1 MALIRKPEETVSSGN
16 TGRNVPS
23 DTHAAKVGY
32 YPYNGLAGLSG
43 QTQDQLGKY
52 QSGYKQSDAVTNAQQ
67 QLGKYQQGYKPSD
80 TVTAAMQR
88 LQQIQDAKPQGYNSK
103 YGAQLDE
110 ILQQIG
116 QPNDFRWDFN
126 GDELFRT
133 YADIYSRKGRQAM
146 ENAIGNA
153 SALTGGYG
161 NSYGQQVGQ
170 QTYDE
175 YMNDLYGVGMDL
187 YDRAWQRNQADRAD
201 LFNRMGALQSADQTD
216 YGRYRDTVGDW
227 QTELGYWTDQ
237 ANNERN
243 FDYGQWGDMLNYWAN
258 QAANE
263 RNFDYGQYQDQLAYW
278 NDLAARENQDYWTG
292 ENFIEGQRQYDTTM
306 AENRRQYDTSMEENR
321 RQYDTSFAENQRQFN
336 EQLAENIRQYNES
349 LAWDKLS
356 TEQKNALS
364 WAQSLLAAGQEVP
377 NSLLQ
382 QAGLS
387 IIMTPTG
394 PQVVQDMSAMMT
406 GSGPSTNPA
415 AGVGGYTPEQ
425 ISELVGMYTGNKV
438 AEGVSGF
445 GQAAA
450 AAIAAQQQE
459 TPTVYDLNDMLGD
472 GFHYLDYAFTGNPIQ
487 TPTTNGT
494 GGQSYT
500 GTKGTGGTT
509 IGARGPLSPEAA
521 AAAAAAA
528 AGAPA
533 GKDEKR
539 NRTNGKTV
547 DPFLYLNK

>member
-1 MALIRKPEETVSSGN
+1 MALIRKPEETISSGN

-23 DTHAAKVGY
+23 DTHAAMVGY
-32 YPYNGLAGLSG
+32 YPYNGMAGLSG

-52 QSGYKQSDAVTNAQQ
+52 QSGYKQSDAVTNAQN

-88 LQQIQDAKPQGYNSK
+88 LQQIQAAKPEGYNSK
-103 YGAQLDE
+103 YGAQLDS
-110 ILQQIG
+110 ILAQIG
-116 QPNDFRWDFN
+116 QPNEFKWDFN

-133 YADIYSRKGRQAM
+133 YADMYSRNGRNAM
-146 ENAIGNA
+146 ENAMGNA
-153 SALTGGYG
+153 AALTGGYG

-175 YMNDLYGVGMDL
+175 YMNQLYGIGMDL

-201 LFNRMGALQSADQTD
+201 IYNRMGALQSADQTD

-263 RNFDYGQYQDQLAYW
+263 RNFDYGKYQDQLAYW

-292 ENFIEGQRQYDTTM
+292 ENFNEGKRQYDTTM
-306 AENRRQYDTSMEENR
+306 AENRRQYDTSMEEDR
-321 RQYDTSFAENQRQFN
+321 RQYDTSMEENRRQFN

-394 PQVVQDMSAMMT
+394 PQVVAGDPQAVAGDPQVNVTVT
-406 GSGPSTNPA
+406 GGGGG
-415 AGVGGYTPEQ
+415 GVGGYTPDQ

-450 AAIAAQQQE
+450 AAIAAQQQQE
-459 TPTVYDLNDMLGD
+459 VPTANDLENQFGSIPYKDYIFPGNTTTPAGTV
-472 GFHYLDYAFTGNPIQ
+472 PR
-487 TPTTNGT
+487 GT
-494 GGQSYT
+494 GGS
-500 GTKGTGGTT
+500 T
-509 IGARGPLSPEAA
+509 IGARGPISPE

-539 NRTNGKTV
+539 NRNGGKTY
-547 DPFLYLNK
+547 DPILYKNK

>member
-1 MALIRKPEETVSSGN
+1 MALIRKPEETISSGN

-23 DTHAAKVGY
+23 DKHAAMVGY
-32 YPYNGLAGLSG
+32 YPYNGMAGLSG

-52 QSGYKQSDAVTNAQQ
+52 QAGYKQSDAVTNAQQ
-67 QLGKYQQGYKPSD
+67 QLGRYQQGYKPSD

-88 LQQIQDAKPQGYNSK
+88 LQQIQDSKPQGYNSK

-110 ILQQIG
+110 IMQQIG

-133 YADIYSRKGRQAM
+133 YADMYNRNGRKAM
-146 ENAIGNA
+146 ENAMGNA
-153 SALTGGYG
+153 AALTGGYG

-175 YMNDLYGVGMDL
+175 YMNDLYGIGMDL

-201 LFNRMGALQSADQTD
+201 MFNRLGALQSADQTD

-227 QTELGYWTDQ
+227 ENERGYWTDQ

-243 FDYGQWGDMLNYWAN
+243 FDYGQYQDMLNYW
-258 QAANE
+258 QTAANNE
-263 RNFDYGQYQDQLAYW
+263 RAFDYGQYQDMLNYW
-278 NDLAARENQDYWTG
+278 NDLAARENADYWTG
-292 ENFIEGQRQYDTTM
+292 ENFNESK
-306 AENRRQYDTSMEENR
+306 RQYDTSLAENK
-321 RQYDTSFAENQRQFN
+321 RQYDTSFAENQRQFDTNFAEGQRQFN

-356 TEQKNALS
+356 TEQKNALD

-394 PQVVQDMSAMMT
+394 PQVVAGAAPEVNVTVT
-406 GSGPSTNPA
+406 GGP
-415 AGVGGYTPEQ
+415 GGPGGTWE
-425 ISELVGMYTGNKV
+425 N
-438 AEGVSGF
+438 
-445 GQAAA
+445 
-450 AAIAAQQQE
+450 
-459 TPTVYDLNDMLGD
+459 TPTSNLQEMIDALAVNQSMGLDTNSNLSNTQLANNIAERLTKLNDYTKQDVISSIGNPV
-472 GFHYLDYAFTGNPIQ
+472 LDYKKTGMTWTMGNEPIGNTDTSKKYENQ
-487 TPTTNGT
+487 WKPKKKT
-494 GGQSYT
+494 G
-500 GTKGTGGTT
+500 
-509 IGARGPLSPEAA
+509 
-521 AAAAAAA
+521 
-528 AGAPA
+528 
-533 GKDEKR
+533 D
-539 NRTNGKTV
+539 
-547 DPFLYLNK
+547 